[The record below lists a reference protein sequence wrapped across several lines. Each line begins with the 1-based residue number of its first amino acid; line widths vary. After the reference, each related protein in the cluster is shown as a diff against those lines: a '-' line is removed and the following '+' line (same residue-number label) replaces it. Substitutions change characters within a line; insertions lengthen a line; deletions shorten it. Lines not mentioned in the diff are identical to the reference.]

1 MKKGVLA
8 LAAVWMA
15 VAWSASVPE
24 AARAT
29 TPPAAQAAAPDS
41 HRGLIDRY
49 CVGCHNDRLKTGGLS
64 LESLDPNQVA
74 QQKETW
80 EKVVRKVSVGAM
92 PPAGAPRPDAPVLAG
107 LVASLEDS
115 LDRAAAAR
123 PNPGRPVLHRL
134 NRAEY
139 GNAVRDLVAL
149 DIDPASLLPADELS
163 HGFDNIGDALGLSPV
178 LLERYLAAADTVSAL
193 AVGDPAIGPGSESFM
208 ARGDSHQIDH
218 IDGLP
223 LGTRGGLLI
232 RRHFP
237 LDGDYVLSA
246 KLYRTNN
253 GFTRGL
259 SAPHDVEFTIDGER
273 VFLHTIGGQDD
284 WAQLLANPASA
295 DSFDARLKVR
305 VPVKAGPHTVGVTFV
320 EKTGARNVTVYR
332 PLRGP
337 VDSVDSDGVP
347 KIDSVL
353 IAGPFDASGVGD
365 TPSRRR
371 IFTCRPAAPK
381 DERTCATAIVSTL
394 ARRAFRRP
402 VSQSDVRQLMT
413 FYDSGRASRGTFEG
427 GIQLALRRMLA
438 DPAFLFRAERDPA
451 GVAPGATYAVSD
463 LELASRLSFFLW
475 SSIPDEALLRSAEE
489 RRLRNQTDVL
499 AQVRRMLA
507 DDRSASLVSNFAGQ
521 WLQLRNLARVA
532 PDPLEFPDF
541 DDDLR
546 RAFRRETEL
555 LFESIV
561 RDDRSV
567 LDLLT
572 ADYTFVNERLARH
585 YGMKGVTGSRFRRVA
600 VADPQRRGLLGH
612 GSILA
617 ITSHPNRTSPVKRGK
632 WILENL
638 MGSPPPPP
646 PPNVPIFEEKQDR
659 ARPRTMRERMEEHR
673 RNPTCANCHR
683 LMDPIGLA
691 MENFDGIG
699 GWRARDG
706 GVRID
711 ASTQLADG
719 TTVNGVVELR
729 DALLR
734 RPEVVV
740 RTLTENLMTYA
751 LGRALT
757 ADDMPAVRA
766 VMREAARSN
775 YRFSAIVTGIVT
787 SAPFRMRMRP
797 LQDED
802 A

>member
-1 MKKGVLA
+1 MKRVVLA
-8 LAAVWMA
+8 VAAVWIA
-15 VAWSASVPE
+15 VGWSASS
-24 AARAT
+24 
-29 TPPAAQAAAPDS
+29 PAASRALVAAPQAAAPDA
-41 HRGLIDRY
+41 HRALIDRY
-49 CVGCHNDRLKTGGLS
+49 CVSCHSDRLKTAGLS
-64 LESLDPNQVA
+64 LESLDLRQIA
-74 QQKETW
+74 QHKDAW
-80 EKVVRKVSVGAM
+80 EKVVRKVSAGAM
-92 PPAGAPRPDAPVLAG
+92 PPAGAPRPAPTELAA
-107 LVASLEDS
+107 LVASLENS

-149 DIDPASLLPADELS
+149 EIDPASLLPADELS

-178 LLERYLAAADTVSAL
+178 LLERYLAAADTISAL
-193 AVGDPAIGPGSESFM
+193 AVGDPSLGAGSESFV

-232 RRHFP
+232 RRNFP

-259 SAPHDVEFTIDGER
+259 ASPHQVEFTIDGER

-284 WAQLLANPASA
+284 WALLLANPASA

-320 EKTGARNVTVYR
+320 EKTGARNVTIYR

-353 IAGPFDASGVGD
+353 IAGPFDASGPGD

-371 IFTCRPAAPK
+371 IFTCRPAAAR
-381 DERTCATAIVSTL
+381 DERTCATTIVSTL

-402 VSQSDVRQLMT
+402 VSQADIRQLMT
-413 FYDSGRASRGTFEG
+413 FYDAGRTSRGTFEG
-427 GIQLALRRMLA
+427 GIQLALRRILA

-451 GVAPGATYAVSD
+451 GVAPGAAYAISD

-475 SSIPDEALLRSAEE
+475 SSIPDDALFRSAEG
-489 RRLRNQTDVL
+489 RRLRNTEELL

-546 RAFRRETEL
+546 RAFRRETEM

-561 RDDRSV
+561 RDDRSI
-567 LDLLT
+567 LELLT
-572 ADYTFVNERLARH
+572 ADFTFVNERLARH
-585 YGMKGVTGSRFRRVA
+585 YGIKGVTGSRFRRVA
-600 VADPQRRGLLGH
+600 VADPARRGLLGH

-646 PPNVPIFEEKQDR
+646 PPDVPAFDEKQDR

-673 RNPTCANCHR
+673 RTPACANCHR

-734 RPEVVV
+734 RPEVIV

-766 VMREAARSN
+766 IMRDAARSN

>member
-1 MKKGVLA
+1 MTRGALA
-8 LAAVWMA
+8 LAALWMA
-15 VAWSASVPE
+15 VAWSASAPE
-24 AARAT
+24 ASRAQGA
-29 TPPAAQAAAPDS
+29 PVQAAAPDT
-41 HRGLIDRY
+41 HRALIDRY
-49 CVGCHNDRLKTGGLS
+49 CVGCHSDRLKTAGLS
-64 LESLDPNQVA
+64 LESLDLRQVA
-74 QQKETW
+74 QHKDAW
-80 EKVVRKVSVGAM
+80 EKVVRKVSAGAM
-92 PPAGAPRPDAPVLAG
+92 PPAGAPRPDAPALAG

-149 DIDPASLLPADELS
+149 EIDPASLLPADELS

-193 AVGDPAIGPGSESFM
+193 AVGDPAIGPGSESFV

-320 EKTGARNVTVYR
+320 AKTGARNVTIYR

-337 VDSVDSDGVP
+337 VDSVDSDGIP
-347 KIDSVL
+347 KFDSVL
-353 IAGPFDASGVGD
+353 IAGPFDASGAGD

-371 IFTCRPAAPK
+371 IFSCRPASPK
-381 DERTCATAIVSTL
+381 DERTCATTIVSTL

-402 VSQSDVRQLMT
+402 VSQADVRQLMT
-413 FYDSGRASRGTFEG
+413 FYDSGRTSRGTFEG
-427 GIQLALRRMLA
+427 GIQLALRRILA

-451 GVAPGATYAVSD
+451 GVAPGAAYAVSD

-475 SSIPDEALLRSAEE
+475 SSIPDDTLLRTAEA
-489 RRLRNQTDVL
+489 RRLRNPQEML
-499 AQVRRMLA
+499 AQVQRMLA
-507 DDRSASLVSNFAGQ
+507 DERSASLVSNFAGQ

-546 RAFRRETEL
+546 KAFRRETEL
-555 LFESIV
+555 LFDSIV

-600 VADPQRRGLLGH
+600 VTDPQRRGLLGH
-612 GSILA
+612 GSVLA

-646 PPNVPIFEEKQDR
+646 PPNVPAFEEKQDR

-699 GWRARDG
+699 GWRVRDG

-719 TTVNGVVELR
+719 TAVNGVVELR

-757 ADDMPAVRA
+757 SDDMPAVRA